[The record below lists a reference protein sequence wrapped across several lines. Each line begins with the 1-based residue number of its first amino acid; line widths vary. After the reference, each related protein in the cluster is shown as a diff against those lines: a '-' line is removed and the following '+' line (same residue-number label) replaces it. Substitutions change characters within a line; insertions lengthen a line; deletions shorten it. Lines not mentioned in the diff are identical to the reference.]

1 MSVHPRH
8 YETVC
13 IVNPDIGE
21 DAIKEVVTKATGV
34 IEEKNGVEVD
44 VDEWGRRRLAY
55 PIQKKSE
62 GHYVVFTY
70 TSPPG
75 ASKELERTFKFNED
89 VLRYQTVAL
98 KQREAKAP
106 EPTPESTTEQAPAST
121 PSPDASTDASTTG
134 SAPAEQASEKPS
146 PEKSASAESPEASG
160 GAEGKAPST
169 DAGAEA
175 GAEAGA
181 KAEGGSGAEAE
192 GGSGAEAEGKAEG
205 PKKGPEGGD
214 DE

>member
-21 DAIKEVVTKATGV
+21 GAIKEVVTKATGV
-34 IEEKNGVEVD
+34 IREKNGVEVD
-44 VDEWGRRRLAY
+44 VEEWGRRRLAY
-55 PIQKKSE
+55 PILKKSE

-70 TSPPG
+70 TSPPE

-98 KQREAKAP
+98 KQREPKAPEPATEPTPEAKP
-106 EPTPESTTEQAPAST
+106 EPTPEAKPESTTEAKPEPTS
-121 PSPDASTDASTTG
+121 G
-134 SAPAEQASEKPS
+134 SAPAEPAPEKSASEKPS
-146 PEKSASAESPEASG
+146 PEKSASVEAPEASG
-160 GAEGKAPST
+160 KAAST
-169 DAGAEA
+169 DAGGEAGVETDAKAEAGSEA
-175 GAEAGA
+175 GAEGI
-181 KAEGGSGAEAE
+181 
-192 GGSGAEAEGKAEG
+192 
-205 PKKGPEGGD
+205 KKESEGGD